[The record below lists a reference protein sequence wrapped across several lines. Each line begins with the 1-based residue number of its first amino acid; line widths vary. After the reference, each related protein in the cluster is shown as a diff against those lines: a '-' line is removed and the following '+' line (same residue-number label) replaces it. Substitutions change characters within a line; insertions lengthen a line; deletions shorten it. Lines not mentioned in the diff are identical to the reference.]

1 MSKLLVAFLL
11 VGAVVWSTPESGV
24 DGSADASVA
33 VSECELANEWVA
45 AHRDALPKTLEAFG
59 EHSVTFRRAIY
70 GALDTDARISLWR
83 QNLTAVS
90 RGDVSPGQRLFLER
104 VSRELDY
111 YLRGDLPPELD
122 TLTEEARR
130 ILGEDLA
137 FRAIAMLGPATPTEA
152 TADDLLRPACSCSTQ
167 SDWCWFFSAC
177 AAGGCQLRNGC
188 GTLWR
193 YRCNGQCYFF

>member
-11 VGAVVWSTPESGV
+11 VGAVVWSAPESGV
-24 DGSADASVA
+24 DGSADPSVA
-33 VSECELANEWVA
+33 VPECELADEWVA

-83 QNLTAVS
+83 QNLTEVS
-90 RGDVSPGQRLFLER
+90 RGDVSPGQRLFLDR

-111 YLRGDLPPELD
+111 YLRGNQPPELD
-122 TLTEEARR
+122 ALTEEARR

-152 TADDLLRPACSCSTQ
+152 TADGLLRPACSCSTT

-177 AAGGCQLRNGC
+177 AAGGCRPRNGC

-193 YRCNGQCYFF
+193 HRCNGQCYFF